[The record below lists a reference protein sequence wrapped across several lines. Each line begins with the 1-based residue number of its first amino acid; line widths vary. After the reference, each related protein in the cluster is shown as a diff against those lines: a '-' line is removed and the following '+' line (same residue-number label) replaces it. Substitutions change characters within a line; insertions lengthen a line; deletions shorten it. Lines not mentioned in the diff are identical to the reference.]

1 MRGVKLRNTETTF
14 VVDTG
19 SARTVLDPRVSKEGS
34 LTSTDLADRDDN
46 VCSVTTSPLV
56 RSGSWSISGSAL
68 RPQLLETG
76 NIGFSM
82 YAGIHGADTLAHE
95 KWVVLDYTG
104 GLVVL
109 G

>member
-1 MRGVKLRNTETTF
+1 MQ
-14 VVDTG
+14 
-19 SARTVLDPRVSKEGS
+19 
-34 LTSTDLADRDDN
+34 
-46 VCSVTTSPLV
+46 
-56 RSGSWSISGSAL
+56 SGSWSLSGSAL
-68 RPQLLETG
+68 RPQLLESG

-82 YAGIHGADTLAHE
+82 YAGILGADTLAHE

>member
-1 MRGVKLRNTETTF
+1 VQ
-14 VVDTG
+14 
-19 SARTVLDPRVSKEGS
+19 
-34 LTSTDLADRDDN
+34 
-46 VCSVTTSPLV
+46 
-56 RSGSWSISGSAL
+56 SGSWSLSGSAL
-68 RPQLLETG
+68 RPQLLESG

-82 YAGIHGADTLAHE
+82 YAGILGADTLAHE